1 MGDREAPCSGPL
13 AKAEEELPA
22 QEVAPDTKHG
32 TETAVR
38 SDTDVGEG
46 GGGGT
51 ETVKAAEVDLA
62 CLGIV
67 N

>member
-22 QEVAPDTKHG
+22 QEVAPDTQHG

-38 SDTDVGEG
+38 SDADVGEE
-46 GGGGT
+46 GGT

>member
-22 QEVAPDTKHG
+22 QEVAPDTKHV

-46 GGGGT
+46 GGGGGGYGNS
-51 ETVKAAEVDLA
+51 KSSRS
-62 CLGIV
+62 
-67 N
+67 

>member
-46 GGGGT
+46 GGGGG
-51 ETVKAAEVDLA
+51 VRKQ
-62 CLGIV
+62 
-67 N
+67 

>member
-22 QEVAPDTKHG
+22 QEVAPDTQHG

-38 SDTDVGEG
+38 SDADVGEG
-46 GGGGT
+46 GGGG
-51 ETVKAAEVDLA
+51 VRKQ
-62 CLGIV
+62 
-67 N
+67 